1 MPSASAKA
9 LCAQCELKYVYWNAH
24 YCAILFVYTF
34 DRSLLTEP
42 EEFAHL
48 VECIINNNMING
60 ETIRL
65 DGALRM
71 PSS

>member
-1 MPSASAKA
+1 MVLAIAIAITRLGVLYAYMNP
-9 LCAQCELKYVYWNAH
+9 H
-24 YCAILFVYTF
+24 YCAMLLVCTF
-34 DRSLLTEP
+34 DRLLQTEP